1 MANPTK
7 ARLTETHKPRVAVL
21 ILNFNGI
28 DWLKTGLPS
37 VMGSTYPNFT
47 VYVIDNGSTD
57 GSQDFVRTKFPIVR
71 LIAFKTNLGFAE
83 AYNHAVAEVDAE
95 YVLFLN
101 NDTSILTRNWIE
113 LLVKHFEMNSNV
125 AAVGCK
131 LVTMMNSR
139 VLDSAG
145 VMGIKYWRGF
155 VDIGK
160 YETDRGQYDHPPI
173 TPFSVCGAATLVR
186 KRAFDLVGGFDSKF
200 FAYVE
205 DVDLSWRL
213 RLRNFKL
220 AYEPGA
226 KVAHHYSGS
235 RETSSLDP
243 EKLYLSHRNV
253 LRAILKNCGSSLIWA
268 LQNYFLYT
276 ILITL
281 GFVPLEPRKTAALV
295 KGVLWNLSNF
305 RSTFASRLKV
315 QATRRVQE
323 EEILS
328 EMFPKFRRYQPEEH
342 TQLRK
347 LLDIL
352 FARNQSLRE

>member
-1 MANPTK
+1 MANATR
-7 ARLTETHKPRVAVL
+7 ARLTEVHTPRVAVL

-28 DWLKTGLPS
+28 DWLKTCLPS
-37 VMGSTYPNFT
+37 VMRSSYTNFT

-57 GSQDFVRTKFPIVR
+57 GSQDFVRTRFPAVR
-71 LIAFKTNLGFAE
+71 LIPFQTNLGFAE

-113 LLVKHFEMNSNV
+113 LLVERLEMNSDI

-131 LVTMMNSR
+131 LVTMKNPG
-139 VLDSAG
+139 VLDSVG

-160 YETDRGQYDHPPI
+160 YERDRGQYDDPTI
-173 TPFSVCGAATLVR
+173 TPFSLCGAAMLVR
-186 KRAFDLVGGFDSKF
+186 KKNFDLVGGFDSKF

-213 RLRNFKL
+213 RLRSFKL
-220 AYEPGA
+220 VYEPA
-226 KVAHHYSGS
+226 ARVAHYYSGS
-235 RETSSLDP
+235 RETSNLDP

-253 LRAILKNCGSSLIWA
+253 LRAILKNCGSSLGWA
-268 LQNYFLYT
+268 LRNYFLYT
-276 ILITL
+276 LLLTM
-281 GFVPLEPRKTAALV
+281 GFVPLEPRKTAAMM
-295 KGVLWNLSNF
+295 KGVLWNLRNL
-305 RSTFASRLKV
+305 RSTFVSRL
-315 QATRRVQE
+315 RVQGTRGIPE
-323 EEILS
+323 EEVLLQ
-328 EMFPKFRRYQPEEH
+328 MFPKLRRYQPEEH
-342 TQLRK
+342 TYLRK

-352 FARNQSLRE
+352 FEQSQVIES